1 MLKVLSGIAIILF
14 STLCGYVFAK
24 KYRQRRLFFTQFY
37 QFNQRFLNE
46 IAYYRRPIKE
56 FFATYS
62 YKGEFNDF
70 LKEFYENL
78 DARSHSIG
86 EYLLGFTFL
95 KKEDRTVIEDY
106 FYMIGKGDSFSQN
119 AYFSSVKEK
128 LFSLQ
133 KEAEESNKKHGDLYV
148 KMGFLV
154 GIFILI
160 LIV

>member
-1 MLKVLSGIAIILF
+1 MKSPIIVVRLK
-14 STLCGYVFAK
+14 
-24 KYRQRRLFFTQFY
+24 
-37 QFNQRFLNE
+37 NFLL
-46 IAYYRRPIKE
+46 PIPIRE
-56 FFATYS
+56 NLTI
-62 YKGEFNDF
+62 F

-133 KEAEESNKKHGDLYV
+133 KEAEESNKKHGDLYA

-160 LIV
+160 LIVWRG